1 MPRQSPKSSARSD
14 SPTPAAPIAPFA
26 TSTASAHASAPAR
39 TIGMGHRSVRGM
51 VQVKGASIAHES
63 TLERDLLTILD
74 FMPSAQRVRGQP
86 ITIPFRDPVTH
97 KPRRYT
103 PDVAVDF
110 VGPNAAQP
118 STAAATPMIY
128 EVKYRADLIAQWPR
142 LKPAFLAARAH
153 AREQGATFKI
163 LTEREIRTPLLANV
177 TFLRPYLR
185 RAEHD
190 GFEETL
196 IATLMAYEEA
206 TPEIVLLAS
215 FCDEHSRLQALPH
228 LWRLLAQGRIEAD
241 LTLELTM
248 NTPIWVA
255 EDEATTWSDPHSYA
269 LRPLVRS
276 AAERRRIAS
285 PMRSISTAS

>member
-1 MPRQSPKSSARSD
+1 M
-14 SPTPAAPIAPFA
+14 APAPFA
-26 TSTASAHASAPAR
+26 ADTSAPISAPAR
-39 TIGMGHRSVRGM
+39 TIGMGHRSVRGT
-51 VQVKGASIAHES
+51 VQVKGTSIAHES

-74 FMPSAQRVRGQP
+74 FLPSAQRVRGQP
-86 ITIPFRDPVTH
+86 ITLTLRDPTTK

-110 VGPNAAQP
+110 IGPTAACP
-118 STAAATPMIY
+118 STDTATSMIY
-128 EVKYRADLIAQWPR
+128 EVKYRADLFAQWPR

-163 LTEREIRTPLLANV
+163 LTETEIRTPLLANV

-185 RAEHD
+185 RAEDD

-215 FCDEHSRLQALPH
+215 FSDAHSRLQALPH
-228 LWRLLAQGRIEAD
+228 LWRLLAKGRIEAD

>member
-1 MPRQSPKSSARSD
+1 MPRPSPKSSSRTD
-14 SPTPAAPIAPFA
+14 SPAPLAPLATPIA
-26 TSTASAHASAPAR
+26 STPAR
-39 TIGMGHRSVRGM
+39 TIGMGHRSVRGT
-51 VQVKGASIAHES
+51 VQVKGTSIAHES
-63 TLERDLLTILD
+63 TLERDLLTIVD
-74 FMPSAQRVRGQP
+74 FLPSAQRVRGQP
-86 ITIPFRDPVTH
+86 VSLAFRDPETGRM
-97 KPRRYT
+97 RRYT

-110 VGPNAAQP
+110 VGPTVANP
-118 STAAATPMIY
+118 STAAATSMIY
-128 EVKYRADLIAQWPR
+128 EVKYRADLFAQWPR
-142 LKPAFLAARAH
+142 LKPAFLSARAH
-153 AREQGATFKI
+153 AREQGAKFKI

-215 FCDEHSRLQALPH
+215 FSDAHSRLQALPH
-228 LWRLLAQGRIEAD
+228 LWRLLALGRIEAD
-241 LTLELTM
+241 LTQDLTM
-248 NTPIWVA
+248 TSPIWVS